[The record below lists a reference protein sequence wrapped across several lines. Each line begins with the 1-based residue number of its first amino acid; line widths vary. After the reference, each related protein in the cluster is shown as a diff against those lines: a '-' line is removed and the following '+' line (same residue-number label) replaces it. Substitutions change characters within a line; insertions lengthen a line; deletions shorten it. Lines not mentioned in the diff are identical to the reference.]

1 MALRDFD
8 HRAAS
13 SVDQAVKLAAEHPG
27 RAAFVAGGTDLLGS
41 LKDGVRPDFPSL
53 LIDLKP
59 IGTLAG
65 IREDRAGLRIGALTT
80 LAELA
85 KDATV
90 RERWPLLAEAARSVA
105 SPQIRNMATVG
116 GNLCQEPRCWYYRT
130 PENLFACL
138 RKGGEKCNAVLGE
151 NRHHSIFGAMRAADP
166 GCIANCPAHAAIP
179 VYLEHVRTGRLDE
192 AARVLLE
199 ANPLPAITG
208 RVCPHVCERGCNRSQ
223 LDEPVSTRS
232 VERFLGDRI
241 LDGAGSFYRPP
252 KKKTGKRVAVA
263 GSGPAGLAAAYF
275 LRLAGHE
282 VTVFDDHPEAG
293 GMLRWCIPAY
303 RLPAEVVARQV
314 AAIEGMGVKFQLGV
328 SVGTRG
334 SAKAGRGTSGGSRRG
349 PTLQSLRR
357 DFDAVFLAT
366 GTWRDRK
373 LGIEN
378 EGLLTPGLPFLIDI
392 RRGGEPPVGRTTV
405 VIGGGSVAVDVAVSA
420 RRRGAA
426 EVTMVC
432 LEAREAMPAF
442 AEDLELAL
450 QEGVRLL
457 PSWGPHRV
465 LVQDGKL
472 RGLELV
478 RCTSV
483 FDADGR
489 FKPSYDPATVT
500 TVDAD
505 QVLVAIGQAADV
517 SYAGA
522 SITTAR
528 GLLSADDETQA
539 TPLRG
544 VYAGGD
550 AVSGVGTVVEAI
562 AAGRRAAAAID
573 RTLAGGSGRAR
584 GDRTS
589 LCAATPS
596 TVAINAAALERS
608 ARVVAPQ
615 RAPSERSIGREDA
628 ATLEPRAV
636 EREAGRCINCGCVA
650 VNASDLGPALIA
662 LDARIRTTRRTIHV
676 EEFFATRLLGT
687 TVLEPDEVVTEVLLP
702 ARPPGAVQ
710 RYLKFRLRNAID
722 FPIAGV
728 ACVLEIGD
736 GVHGDGGHRDGS
748 RGDDGRGEY
757 RSGDG
762 RGESGIRG
770 DGRGESGSRGDG
782 RGDSV
787 VTSARLALGA
797 VAPVPFR
804 ARDAETFLSGKRID
818 EETAEAAA
826 ALAVRGAVPLPG
838 NRHKVQILR
847 TLVKRAILGTG

>member
-13 SVDQAVKLAAEHPG
+13 SVDEAVKLAAAHPDGAG

-59 IGTLAG
+59 IGSLAG
-65 IREDRAGLRIGALTT
+65 IRVDRGGLRIGALTT
-80 LAELA
+80 LAALS
-85 KDATV
+85 KDPTV
-90 RERWPLLAEAARSVA
+90 RERYPLLAEAARSVA

-151 NRHHSIFGAMRAADP
+151 NRHHSIFGAMRAGDP

-179 VYLEHVRTGRLDE
+179 VYLEHVRGGRLDE
-192 AARVLLE
+192 AARILLE

-208 RVCPHVCERGCNRSQ
+208 RVCPHFCEQGCNRTQ

-232 VERFLGDRI
+232 VERFIGDRI
-241 LDGAGSFYRPP
+241 LDQAGSFYRPP
-252 KKKTGKRVAVA
+252 KRKTGKRVAVV
-263 GSGPAGLAAAYF
+263 GSGPAGLAAAHS

-282 VTVFDDHPEAG
+282 VTVFDDRPEAG

-303 RLPAEVVARQV
+303 RLPADVVARQV
-314 AAIEGMGVKFQLGV
+314 AAIEGMGVKFELGTAV
-328 SVGTRG
+328 SAR
-334 SAKAGRGTSGGSRRG
+334 AGRGKAS
-349 PTLQSLRR
+349 LQSLRR

-378 EGLLTPGLPFLIDI
+378 ERLLTPGLPFLIEI
-392 RRGGEPPVGRTTV
+392 RLGGKPPVGRKV
-405 VIGGGSVAVDVAVSA
+405 LVIGGGSVAVDVAVSA
-420 RRRGAA
+420 RRLGAA

-432 LEAREAMPAF
+432 LEARDTMPAF
-442 AEDLELAL
+442 AEDLELAV
-450 QEGVRLL
+450 QEGVGLL

-465 LVQDGKL
+465 LEQDGKL

-483 FDADGR
+483 FDAEGR
-489 FKPSYDPATVT
+489 FKPSFDSATVT
-500 TVDAD
+500 TVEAD

-522 SITTAR
+522 SLRTAR
-528 GLLSADDETQA
+528 GLLSADEETQA
-539 TPLRG
+539 TPLAR
-544 VYAGGD
+544 VFAGGD
-550 AVSGVGTVVEAI
+550 AVTGVGTVVEAI

-573 RTLAGGSGRAR
+573 RALATGSRKSGR
-584 GDRTS
+584 DRTS
-589 LCAATPS
+589 PPAATPS
-596 TVAINAAALERS
+596 TVTINAAALERS
-608 ARVVAPQ
+608 VRVVAPQ
-615 RAPSERSIGREDA
+615 LAPPDRAIGREDS
-628 ATLEPRAV
+628 ATLDLHAV
-636 EREAGRCINCGCVA
+636 ECEAGRCINCGCVA
-650 VNASDLGPALIA
+650 VNASDLGPALLA
-662 LDARIRTTRRTIHV
+662 LEASVRTTRRTVPV
-676 EEFFATRLLGT
+676 EELFAARLLGT
-687 TVLEPDEVVTEVLLP
+687 TVLEPDEVITEILLP
-702 ARPPGAVQ
+702 AQPPGAVQ
-710 RYLKFRLRNAID
+710 RYLKFRVRNAID

-728 ACVLEIGD
+728 ACVLER
-736 GVHGDGGHRDGS
+736 GDGGLGDHGS
-748 RGDDGRGEY
+748 RGDREGGT
-757 RSGDG
+757 
-762 RGESGIRG
+762 
-770 DGRGESGSRGDG
+770 
-782 RGDSV
+782 
-787 VTSARLALGA
+787 VTRARLALGA
-797 VAPVPFR
+797 VAPVPLR
-804 ARDAETFLSGKRID
+804 ARDVETFLSGKRID

-847 TLVKRAILGTG
+847 TLVMRAILGPAG